1 MYLNA
6 KFLASAVHMLS
17 QLQLGT
23 LEAHNSMISSNASV
37 MSAKDSN
44 DKGSLSGGDIAKLR
58 SALEAAN
65 RSLPVLA
72 ADLKAVVAAD

>member
-6 KFLASAVHMLS
+6 KFLANAVHMLS

-23 LEAHNSMISSNASV
+23 LEAHNSMISSKASV
-37 MSAKDSN
+37 ISAKDS
-44 DKGSLSGGDIAKLR
+44 KESGSRSGGDIAKLR
-58 SALEAAN
+58 SVEAAN